1 MGKAA
6 TTPGVSHCV
15 VSEATWRA
23 LASIRHEHLL
33 RDMFGPVFMADAVA
47 DVFVGTGDGLPDW
60 VNVKAPG
67 NGIELPQR
75 LVHLRGTDRA
85 TIELAIDTKAS
96 MTFVEGKALL
106 EKVKLSFIK
115 AMSTVALIVQAYQT
129 GHVRSAKPLLIALE
143 RKGHEMP
150 PPEQM
155 SALLR
160 ALDEL
165 A

>member
-1 MGKAA
+1 MMGDPNPNSPPP
-6 TTPGVSHCV
+6 TI

-33 RDMFGPVFMADAVA
+33 RDVFDAVA
-47 DVFVGTGDGLPDW
+47 ITTSTAAALQGSGVVLPDW
-60 VNVKAPG
+60 VDTLATPRDIEMPG
-67 NGIELPQR
+67 R
-75 LVHLRGTDRA
+75 LVHLTGTDRD
-85 TIELAIDTKAS
+85 TIALAIHIHAP
-96 MTFVEGKALL
+96 MTLLEGKAIL

-129 GHVRSAKPLLIALE
+129 GRIRAAKPLLIALE

-155 SALLR
+155 TALLK
-160 ALDEL
+160 ALDAL
-165 A
+165 S